1 MLIAE
6 RAGDLWEALTSKR
19 SFSSYFR
26 IISAFILSPPRVRI
40 GATIFS
46 ARIFRSVSRVHSA
59 SPFINDTSVSGYLG
73 F

>member
-1 MLIAE
+1 MLRTE

-46 ARIFRSVSRVHSA
+46 ARIFRSVKQGTFR